1 VNFEQEL
8 PASFRVFFRAGW
20 NDGNYESFILS
31 EMNNTVSF
39 GADLS
44 GDAWH
49 RKTDRAG
56 SAFVNSGLSQDHRE
70 YLALGGIGFMLGDG
84 ALTYGLRV

>member
-1 VNFEQEL
+1 
-8 PASFRVFFRAGW
+8 
-20 NDGNYESFILS
+20 
-31 EMNNTVSF
+31 MNNTISF

-49 RKTDRAG
+49 RKDDRIG
-56 SAFVNSGLSQDHRE
+56 SAFVNSGLSHDHRE

-84 ALTYGLRV
+84 DFDMGERA